1 MQQPPVPT
9 VRVVDSNTST
19 VKLNIIEGGGNAKVA
34 LWPGNGALYRS
45 FQVLDLSPGSATIA
59 LSHASDCVY
68 YVIEGQGA
76 IVDTASL
83 AEIPLAE
90 GAMVHIDRGDG
101 YRLKASLSRGLKLL
115 GGPCPPDPALYD
127 LIQTGG
133 A

>member
-1 MQQPPVPT
+1 MQQAPVPT

-19 VKLNIIEGGGNAKVA
+19 TTLDIIEGGGNAKVA

-45 FQVLDLSPGSATIA
+45 FQVLDLSPGSTTIP

-68 YVIEGQGA
+68 YVIEGQGV

-83 AEIPLAE
+83 EEMPLVE

-101 YRLKASLSRGLKLL
+101 YRLKAAPASGLKLL
-115 GGPCPPDPALYD
+115 GGPCPPDPSLYD
-127 LIQTGG
+127 HIQHGG

>member
-45 FQVLDLSPGSATIA
+45 FQVIDLSPGSATIA

-76 IVDTASL
+76 IIDAASL
-83 AEIPLAE
+83 EEVPLTE

-101 YRLKASLSRGLKLL
+101 YRLKAAPSQGLKLL

-127 LIQTGG
+127 YIQAGG

>member
-1 MQQPPVPT
+1 MEQAPAPT

-19 VKLNIIEGGGNAKVA
+19 VMLNIIEGGGNAKVA

-45 FQVLDLSPGSATIA
+45 FQVLDLSPGSTTIA

-68 YVIEGQGA
+68 YVIEGQGS
-76 IVDTASL
+76 IVDAATL
-83 AEIPLAE
+83 AETPLAE
-90 GAMVHIDRGDG
+90 GAMVHIDRGDA
-101 YRLKASLSRGLKLL
+101 YRLKAAGSSGLRVL

-127 LIQTGG
+127 YIQKGG